1 RLIEFGLEGRDIPN
15 ILHKHDGLPG
25 SLHDV
30 YGKIQ
35 RHASKSTVL
44 TQYNFISQKSF
55 PELGKLPNFW
65 PNNLMLLSRCNHIYN
80 DDQGEHGEKAMDRT
94 LSGVRSRGDRHNR
107 AGG

>member
-1 RLIEFGLEGRDIPN
+1 MRAGVIHGTELPRRGTEHQDRDIEQAPRNERLIEFGLEGRDIPN

-65 PNNLMLLSRCNHIYN
+65 PNNLMLLSRCNHIY
-80 DDQGEHGEKAMDRT
+80 
-94 LSGVRSRGDRHNR
+94 
-107 AGG
+107 